1 MILTKEKAK
10 KKNLAVLTDKSFE
23 KMLDNLEGTG
33 VVIENDTKQV
43 VVEHPVKKYCI
54 QFNTS
59 EAPKLPNECVLEKI
73 DREDNEEAVF
83 RSKGGRTYK
92 MQVGTIFL
100 FPC

>member
-1 MILTKEKAK
+1 MILTKEKLNN
-10 KKNLAVLTDKSFE
+10 KNLAVLTDKHFE
-23 KMLDNLEGTG
+23 KMLNNLQGKG

-54 QFNTS
+54 QFNS
-59 EAPKLPNECVLEKI
+59 MEVPKLPNECVLEKI
-73 DREDNEEAVF
+73 DREDSEEATF

-100 FPC
+100 LPN

>member
-1 MILTKEKAK
+1 MILTKEKIN
-10 KKNLAVLTDKSFE
+10 KKNLAVLTDKNFE
-23 KMLDNLEGTG
+23 KMLDNLEGRG

-54 QFNTS
+54 QFGT
-59 EAPKLPNECVLEKI
+59 EETLKLPNECVLEKI
-73 DREDNEEAVF
+73 DREDNEKAIF

-92 MQVGTIFL
+92 MQVGTMFL